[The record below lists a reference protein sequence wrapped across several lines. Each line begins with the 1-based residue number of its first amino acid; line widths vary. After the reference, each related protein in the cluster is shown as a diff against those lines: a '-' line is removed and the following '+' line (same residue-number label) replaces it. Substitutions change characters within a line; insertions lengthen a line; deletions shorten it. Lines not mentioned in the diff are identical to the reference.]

1 MAPNAFEPEWDVE
14 RDQGSWRRAKLGA
27 QAGARELG
35 ASLFELGPGA
45 HSFPLHVHF
54 VNEELILVLEGH
66 PTLTTADD
74 RRSLA
79 PGDVV
84 ACPAGRAGAHRLD
97 NETSER
103 VRVVVV
109 STMRTPEINE
119 MLEDGSYWLHDWS
132 DGRDPQT
139 AGLDQRLD
147 PRADP

>member
-1 MAPNAFEPEWDVE
+1 MTGDH
-14 RDQGSWRRAKLGA
+14 WR
-27 QAGARELG
+27 
-35 ASLFELGPGA
+35 
-45 HSFPLHVHF
+45 
-54 VNEELILVLEGH
+54 
-66 PTLTTADD
+66 
-74 RRSLA
+74 
-79 PGDVV
+79 
-84 ACPAGRAGAHRLD
+84 PATWWPVRPAEHRLD